1 METVKEYA
9 KDYYECIED
18 AKKELHEQSR
28 PELKEY
34 LENLDDYDHIFICEP
49 CWWGTFPMAIF
60 SQLERLNFAGKKVMA
75 LMTHEG
81 SGLGSCERD
90 LKKMCK
96 GATFGSGLAVHGAD
110 ALQSKEKVTAW
121 AQKSMKD

>member
-34 LENLDDYDHIFICEP
+34 LENLDDYDHIFICGP

-96 GATFGSGLAVHGAD
+96 GATFGSGLAVRGAD

-121 AQKSMKD
+121 AQKSVKD

>member
-121 AQKSMKD
+121 AQKSVKD

>member
-34 LENLDDYDHIFICEP
+34 LENLDDYDHIFICGP

-121 AQKSMKD
+121 AQKSVKD

>member
-9 KDYYECIED
+9 KYYYECIED
-18 AKKELHEQSR
+18 AKKELHKQSR

-121 AQKSMKD
+121 AQKSVKD